1 VTEASSIVL
10 LLLDSRCPPL
20 HCPPSLRSYIQ
31 NLKPRKEVILVLT
44 KSDLVDPEALRGWRT
59 WLKTWWGDEDVQIV
73 AVQSYDVEMLQA
85 GKSFL
90 LTSRP
95 ILTKIDRSR
104 HRPDIPQESLLE
116 LVEALQT
123 AHRRLSTPPAR
134 IRDDPEKAANWKS
147 PVRRDLDWSLLVP
160 KGAQRVV
167 AKDSKVAGEEVN
179 KETEQDGPADPLTI
193 GLVGQPNVGKSSLLN
208 ALLGEQRVR
217 ASKTPG
223 KVSQFITLRR
233 C

>member
-1 VTEASSIVL
+1 MWKCYKPVSLIL
-10 LLLDSRCPPL
+10 LEQTRT
-20 HCPPSLRSYIQ
+20 H
-31 NLKPRKEVILVLT
+31 EV
-44 KSDLVDPEALRGWRT
+44 
-59 WLKTWWGDEDVQIV
+59 
-73 AVQSYDVEMLQA
+73 
-85 GKSFL
+85 
-90 LTSRP
+90 
-95 ILTKIDRSR
+95 DRSR

-123 AHRRLSTPPAR
+123 AHHRLSTPPAR
-134 IRDDPEKAANWKS
+134 IRDDLEKAANWKS

-167 AKDSKVAGEEVN
+167 AKETKVSGEEGN
-179 KETEQDGPADPLTI
+179 KEVEQEGPADPLTI

-223 KVSQFITLRR
+223 KVSSMSPYSSW
-233 C
+233 

>member
-1 VTEASSIVL
+1 MRKYRLSPFKATTWKCYKPVSL
-10 LLLDSRCPPL
+10 LLLE
-20 HCPPSLRSYIQ
+20 Q
-31 NLKPRKEVILVLT
+31 T
-44 KSDLVDPEALRGWRT
+44 RT
-59 WLKTWWGDEDVQIV
+59 DE
-73 AVQSYDVEMLQA
+73 
-85 GKSFL
+85 
-90 LTSRP
+90 
-95 ILTKIDRSR
+95 IDRSR

-123 AHRRLSTPPAR
+123 AHRRLSTIPAR

-167 AKDSKVAGEEVN
+167 AKDRKAAVEEGN

-223 KVSQFITLRR
+223 KVSPMSSHFHGTDRDRR
-233 C
+233 NISKQCSGARRRN

>member
-1 VTEASSIVL
+1 MRKFRLWLYKATML
-10 LLLDSRCPPL
+10 RC
-20 HCPPSLRSYIQ
+20 Y
-31 NLKPRKEVILVLT
+31 KPV
-44 KSDLVDPEALRGWRT
+44 
-59 WLKTWWGDEDVQIV
+59 
-73 AVQSYDVEMLQA
+73 
-85 GKSFL
+85 
-90 LTSRP
+90 SRP
-95 ILTKIDRSR
+95 SREQTRTDKVDRSR
-104 HRPDIPQESLLE
+104 HRPDIPQASLLE

-134 IRDDPEKAANWKS
+134 IRDDPEKTANWKS

-167 AKDSKVAGEEVN
+167 AKETKIVGEDGN
-179 KETEQDGPADPLTI
+179 KEVEQDGPADPLTI

-223 KVSQFITLRR
+223 KVSRIGTFSKEILMKTDKTLSDNVLGLEERTQNRR
-233 C
+233 LSRTSLPKSCWSRDPGSDRK

>member
-1 VTEASSIVL
+1 ML
-10 LLLDSRCPPL
+10 RCYKPVG
-20 HCPPSLRSYIQ
+20 PPSREQ
-31 NLKPRKEVILVLT
+31 
-44 KSDLVDPEALRGWRT
+44 
-59 WLKTWWGDEDVQIV
+59 
-73 AVQSYDVEMLQA
+73 
-85 GKSFL
+85 
-90 LTSRP
+90 TS
-95 ILTKIDRSR
+95 TDKVDRSR

-134 IRDDPEKAANWKS
+134 IRDDPEKTANWKS

-160 KGAQRVV
+160 KGAQRVI
-167 AKDSKVAGEEVN
+167 AKETKIAGEDGN
-179 KETEQDGPADPLTI
+179 KEVEQVGPADPLTI

-223 KVSQFITLRR
+223 KVSRIIIFSKVILIKTDKTLSNNVLGMEERTQDR
-233 C
+233 GLPGTGMPKSCWS

>member
-1 VTEASSIVL
+1 MRK
-10 LLLDSRCPPL
+10 SRLWLYKAMMLRCYKPVS
-20 HCPPSLRSYIQ
+20 PPSREQ
-31 NLKPRKEVILVLT
+31 T
-44 KSDLVDPEALRGWRT
+44 RT
-59 WLKTWWGDEDVQIV
+59 NKV
-73 AVQSYDVEMLQA
+73 
-85 GKSFL
+85 
-90 LTSRP
+90 
-95 ILTKIDRSR
+95 DRSR

-134 IRDDPEKAANWKS
+134 VRDDPEKVANWKS

-167 AKDSKVAGEEVN
+167 AKETKIAGEGSN
-179 KETEQDGPADPLTI
+179 KEVEQDGPADPLTI

-223 KVSQFITLRR
+223 KVS
-233 C
+233 